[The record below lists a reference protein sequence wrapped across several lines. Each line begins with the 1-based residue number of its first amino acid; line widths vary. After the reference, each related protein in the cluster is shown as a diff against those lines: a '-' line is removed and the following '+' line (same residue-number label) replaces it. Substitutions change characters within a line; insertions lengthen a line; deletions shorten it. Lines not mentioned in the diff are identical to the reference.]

1 MPGHCL
7 LGTADLEDDC
17 SAAGLLTA
25 VLRILRDL
33 FTPLSGVPRRAATAE
48 TTTDLEALGHVAG
61 IVEVFNADA
70 AADEQL
76 AGRMLQG
83 ITGSGALGDGG
94 GGAGGG
100 APAISASIFPNLKVV
115 GKDKPHGA
123 RRITSRTWKCDPYL
137 HKIAE
142 NVVMSR
148 YSIAQLLQHSDV
160 LRARCGKHVRDLH
173 DNPVWSS
180 KMSTLS
186 AAKHRFDSWTK
197 PFSRICLTFDAVVAT
212 AQEMHEERRNDA
224 VGRHAKEFLKFV
236 DEEVMLSLAMM
247 SDAGEETLELVRFL
261 DSTRVPTCDIA
272 SECQR
277 FLERVTVLFEKGRCV
292 QCGHTAYMR
301 TALQKERLLFID
313 RKPKRV
319 GGVAVAPIVTRCLKR
334 FQTWVRLAREVLR
347 AEFPQFET
355 VQAFSALRLRSL
367 AAEPLAALEAERLT
381 QTAKLAKIAQ
391 MLNLDADELTIQLF
405 DNLPSALWAFERGGV
420 GDSLAAWREAVGAR
434 DQSCRRLGRRRASQT
449 GVLRSALL
457 RAGAWGASTSCVE
470 RLFGLLLKAQPKERN
485 CMDEGFV
492 RDELFL
498 LASKQLGSPAG
509 HKALS
514 QAAPAVWA
522 SAYGPPREAARN
534 ETRRRRRRLGGRAP
548 RPGTWK
554 AWKQKRRAEVT
565 RAVEE
570 ARGSGELAADAP
582 APLVDVHADTFDIA
596 EEALFQRR
604 KRFKRA
610 LDSMRENSLTPAEQI
625 AEFGS
630 VEGAQQVLAASTY
643 LSKKSVGEHFRKSQ
657 RKKAS
662 RSRAEP
668 AAAAL
673 RGKRVH
679 VDSAV
684 ARAVG
689 RRAALDEA
697 LGAVGA
703 AAEPARETA
712 DAFLVPD
719 VARPGQRVLLSAG
732 LAGGIVLSLPSLIT
746 GVGPRVSY
754 RRALETRRVVW
765 FSETF
770 QHSHPA
776 LMAIFRARLAE
787 ARQNRWAVAPEREDF
802 CDRARRNARK
812 IMFLGFAAKREVG
825 GYALRV
831 ATVLT
836 SETLMPFL
844 TTVARLRSSTAA
856 CEGFQRR

>member
-1 MPGHCL
+1 M
-7 LGTADLEDDC
+7 
-17 SAAGLLTA
+17 
-25 VLRILRDL
+25 
-33 FTPLSGVPRRAATAE
+33 
-48 TTTDLEALGHVAG
+48 
-61 IVEVFNADA
+61 
-70 AADEQL
+70 
-76 AGRMLQG
+76 
-83 ITGSGALGDGG
+83 
-94 GGAGGG
+94 
-100 APAISASIFPNLKVV
+100 
-115 GKDKPHGA
+115 
-123 RRITSRTWKCDPYL
+123 
-137 HKIAE
+137 
-142 NVVMSR
+142 
-148 YSIAQLLQHSDV
+148 
-160 LRARCGKHVRDLH
+160 
-173 DNPVWSS
+173 
-180 KMSTLS
+180 
-186 AAKHRFDSWTK
+186 
-197 PFSRICLTFDAVVAT
+197 
-212 AQEMHEERRNDA
+212 
-224 VGRHAKEFLKFV
+224 V

-247 SDAGEETLELVRFL
+247 SDAGEETLELDRFL
-261 DSTRVPTCDIA
+261 DSCRAPTCDIA
-272 SECQR
+272 SENQR
-277 FLERVTVLFEKGRCV
+277 LLERVTVLFEKGRCV
-292 QCGHTAYMR
+292 QCGHTAYML
-301 TALQKERLLFID
+301 TVLQKERLLFID

-334 FQTWVRLAREVLR
+334 FETWVRLAREVLR

-355 VQAFSALRLRSL
+355 VQAFSALRLSL
-367 AAEPLAALEAERLT
+367 AAQPLAALEAERLT

-391 MLNLDADELTIQLF
+391 MLNLDADELTIQFF

-420 GDSLAAWREAVGAR
+420 GDSLAAWREAVDAR

-498 LASKQLGSPAG
+498 LASKQLDSPAD

-522 SAYGPPREAARN
+522 SAYCPPRGAARN

-554 AWKQKRRAEVT
+554 ARKQKRRAEVT

-625 AEFGS
+625 VEFGS

-719 VARPGQRVLLSAG
+719 VARPGQRVLLNAG

-765 FSETF
+765 FSDAF
-770 QHSHPA
+770 QHSHPT
-776 LMAIFRARLAE
+776 LMGIFWARLAG
-787 ARQNRWAVAPEREDF
+787 ARQNRWAVVPGLEDF

-812 IMFLGFAAKREVG
+812 RMFLGFVTKREVG
-825 GYALRV
+825 DHALRV

-836 SETLMPFL
+836 SETLLPFL
-844 TTVARLRSSTAA
+844 ATVDRLGSSTAA
-856 CEGFQRR
+856 CAM